1 MKQTSP
7 YSIFVIDDDP
17 DIQALAGTLLDAAG
31 HRVFLRD
38 NTQQTLDEIRN
49 LKPDCVITDIMMSG
63 MDGLALCQALRSFE
77 ELGNTRIIVL
87 SSKGYAS
94 DRQRAADLGADA
106 YLRKPILADSFAHQ
120 VEDIIED
127 RVEVTF
133 WGVRGTLPVPGS
145 GSLRYGGNTI
155 CVSLDFAHGPL
166 FIFDAGTG
174 IKGLSDLLMSNSK
187 GDLDSYIFISH
198 PHWDHINALPFFGP
212 LYQPGNK
219 VRILGAQHGGID
231 MEHLISAQ
239 MDGIYFPITARAFAA
254 NVSYQSLQEEVL
266 DVAGVTI
273 STMLLNHPG
282 HCLGYRI
289 EHGDR
294 VFCYITDNELY
305 PRSSPDYNSGYFD
318 KLADFVR
325 GADMLVTDTT
335 YTDEEYEKHRD
346 WGHSPVSEVVHLA
359 HAAQVKNLYLFHH
372 DPDQDDDAIDT
383 KMQTACLLL
392 KELGSDTRCIAPR
405 EKDRYRL

>member
-1 MKQTSP
+1 MKQNQP

-17 DIQALAGTLLDAAG
+17 DIQALAGTLLDEAG

-38 NTQQTLDEIRN
+38 NTQHTLEEIRSH
-49 LKPDCVITDIMMSG
+49 KPDCVITDIMMSG
-63 MDGLALCQALRSFE
+63 MDGLALCQALRGFA
-77 ELGNTRIIVL
+77 ELDQTRIIVL

-94 DRQRAADLGADA
+94 DRQRALDLGADA
-106 YLRKPILADSFAHQ
+106 YLRKPIVAEQFSHQ

-127 RVEVTF
+127 RLEVTF

-174 IKGLSDLLMSNSK
+174 IKGLSDQLMAQARA
-187 GDLDSYIFISH
+187 DLDTYIFISH

-212 LYQPGNK
+212 LYQSGNHIQ
-219 VRILGAQHGGID
+219 ILGAQHSGID

-239 MDGIYFPITARAFAA
+239 MDGIYFPITARSFAA
-254 NVSYQSLQEEVL
+254 QVNYRSLQEEEL
-266 DVAGVTI
+266 EVAGVKV

-282 HCLGYRI
+282 YCLGYRV
-289 EHGDR
+289 ERGDR

-305 PRSSPDYNSGYFD
+305 PRDSADYNSAYFD
-318 KLADFVR
+318 KLAEFVK
-325 GADMLVTDTT
+325 GADMLVTDST

-372 DPDQDDDAIDT
+372 DPDQDDDAIDA
-383 KMQTACLLL
+383 KMQAACRLLR
-392 KELGSDTRCIAPR
+392 ELGSDTRCIAPR